1 MESNLDT
8 ALTTLATEVNELEAD
23 RKTGNNSKQVAMGH
37 KLIAIRELLR
47 ERNGERTFGI
57 LDATGHY
64 PPNGWEQWVKDNLTI
79 CLSHTRYCIWHA
91 LDPEGMAAKE
101 RADSKKRRA
110 NKPFE
115 KILVYLRS
123 RLPHCTQEEKERI
136 MNTVYNSYKKADAA

>member
-1 MESNLDT
+1 MMSNLDT
-8 ALTTLATEVNELEAD
+8 ALSSLAAEVNEFEAD

-47 ERNGERTFGI
+47 ERNGERTCGI
-57 LDATGHY
+57 LDATGHH

-79 CLSHTRYCIWHA
+79 CVSQARFCIWHA

-101 RADSKKRRA
+101 RAGGKKRRA

-115 KILVYLRS
+115 KILAYLRP

-136 MNTVYNSYKKADAA
+136 MNTVYNYYMKADAA